1 MRASLITILG
11 LLPIVTMAAESSV
24 CPQDVE
30 MLNSPGI
37 VLAGSRVECDASPM
51 PPGTLNE
58 CGMLKWAAQNSPA
71 YLAIMREDKAFI
83 ADCRAG
89 GGGAECD
96 QGKFSPAFLLAQLKR
111 SAVELSVLD
120 NNPMGP
126 PSVSIDTACILLRRG
141 IPVGPKPKDA
151 TFLSERLSFSRSVAD
166 PKWSRAKSYEAPFL
180 LSASD
185 DRENEKSYVGFYGT
199 IGYTFSDQPGY
210 HAWMASAKIDSAA
223 GSEAKDSSV
232 TLGINWSKYFLNGSR
247 SDPSESR
254 SDASAKKPWIDSVF
268 LRISPE
274 YLTDRKFDRQAYQLS
289 VVATPASRYLG
300 NMGYMS
306 CPGGCDVG
314 NTSEFYW
321 STSMGLEAGRVDDAA
336 GSKNLEAVA
345 EQGAYV
351 RLVPGISMTYKPVS
365 LSPKISFQL
374 EYAQRYDLTQGW
386 DRGVGAFNV
395 NYAIAPNAFW
405 TLSWRKGRQ
414 ESTFENIDTVLFGI
428 GIRQ

>member
-1 MRASLITILG
+1 MILG
-11 LLPIVTMAAESSV
+11 LLPIAVVAAESSD

-37 VLAGSRVECDASPM
+37 ILAGSRVECDASPM

-71 YLAIMREDKAFI
+71 YLAIMKEDKAFI

-126 PSVSIDTACILLRRG
+126 PSVSIETACILLRRG
-141 IPVGPKPKDA
+141 IPMGPKPKGA
-151 TFLSERLSFSRSVAD
+151 TFLSERLSFSRNVAD
-166 PKWSRAKSYEAPFL
+166 PKWSRAKPYEAPFL

-185 DRENEKSYVGFYGT
+185 DRENDKSYVGLYGA
-199 IGYTFSDQPGY
+199 IGYTISDRPGY
-210 HAWMASAKIDSAA
+210 HTWMASAKIDSAA

-232 TLGINWSKYFLNGSR
+232 TLGVNWSKYFLNGSCLDV
-247 SDPSESR
+247 SV
-254 SDASAKKPWIDSVF
+254 KNTWLDSVF

-289 VVATPASRYLG
+289 VVATPASRRLG
-300 NMGYMS
+300 NVGYMS
-306 CPGGCDVG
+306 CPGGCDVE

-336 GSKNLEAVA
+336 GSENLETLK
-345 EQGAYV
+345 ELGAYF